1 MGMGLAPN
9 LIDGI
14 LLTCQGEFYQWL
26 PPLGDFMPIW
36 GYALIALSLFCIA
49 SFETAFR
56 YIRSI
61 QPPLI
66 VEIRNLLLRR
76 QTEGFSIRKK
86 RGDGWEAKAFDWYN
100 TVLKDLTLIFG
111 KDYSTLFDAELGR
124 KPGIKMQNG
133 GKNPKLLITNTS
145 DMLTLVM
152 ERDLVESK
160 ISPHQE
166 LKKRLL
172 DALSE

>member
-1 MGMGLAPN
+1 
-9 LIDGI
+9 
-14 LLTCQGEFYQWL
+14 
-26 PPLGDFMPIW
+26 
-36 GYALIALSLFCIA
+36 
-49 SFETAFR
+49 
-56 YIRSI
+56 
-61 QPPLI
+61 
-66 VEIRNLLLRR
+66 
-76 QTEGFSIRKK
+76 
-86 RGDGWEAKAFDWYN
+86 
-100 TVLKDLTLIFG
+100 LTLIFG